1 MRIRIMGLFMTYL
14 AYRHGKKKAERKAA
28 RNQQWEHF
36 DDFDTCDSCGFEMRF
51 HADDD
56 SMTCPE

>member
-1 MRIRIMGLFMTYL
+1 MRIRNMGLFMTYL

-28 RNQQWEHF
+28 RRESH
-36 DDFDTCDSCGFEMRF
+36 DDADQYIVCDYCGFELRF

-56 SMTCPE
+56 SITCPE

>member
-1 MRIRIMGLFMTYL
+1 MGLFTTYL

-28 RNQQWEHF
+28 RRESH
-36 DDFDTCDSCGFEMRF
+36 DDADQYIVCDYCGFEMRF